1 MGTVIGLIAGIIAI
15 VGVLAAL
22 AHDGY
27 LAMLGSAAKNKA
39 ASGAPIA
46 QYVRS
51 RYTVAGVTTVA
62 ALIGLLITTGD
73 NTASDIIGALI
84 AGGSGLAAT
93 SALQSSRK
101 RLNSGG

>member
-27 LAMLGSAAKNKA
+27 LAMLGSAAKNKRA
-39 ASGAPIA
+39 AGAPIA
-46 QYVRS
+46 QYVRG
-51 RYTVAGVTTVA
+51 RWTVAGVTTVA

-73 NTASDIIGALI
+73 STASDIIGALI

-101 RLNSGG
+101 RLDSGG